1 MAAAI
6 EFAQGGLGVR
16 TIRGVSDR
24 TWMQHLVTTDIDRLA
39 AEQPGWR
46 LRYEQLSEGPFH
58 AEVRQVQL
66 PGVRLLEERLER
78 AVRQHGQLEPDAYGF
93 ALAADSPG
101 PMHFA
106 GRTVQQDTL
115 MMGRGDDIDL
125 CTPPGFAFIAIV
137 VDRALLAPLWQQ
149 LYGKPLAGWL
159 EHQVAAEASATAAAA
174 VRERHRQALA
184 QLFAQPSLLRDEAAL
199 LRLRDEL
206 LLEWLGAIPPRVQP
220 GPLAV
225 LAARRKLV
233 ERACELALAHP
244 ESPPSMAE
252 LCRAVGASP
261 RKLTYCFAD
270 VLGTSPARYL
280 RALRLN
286 AARAALRRPES
297 GTLGVQDVAARLGFW
312 HFGQFAS
319 DYRRLFGERPSQTL
333 RAARGSPQA
342 GGA

>member
-1 MAAAI
+1 MNDAVW
-6 EFAQGGLGVR
+6 L
-16 TIRGVSDR
+16 
-24 TWMQHLVTTDIDRLA
+24 QHLVTTDIDRLA

-46 LRYEQLSEGPFH
+46 LRYEQLSAGPFH

-66 PGVRLLEERLER
+66 PGLRLLAERHER
-78 AVRQHGQLEPDAYGF
+78 AVRQVGVLGPDCYGF
-93 ALAADSPG
+93 ALALESPG
-101 PMHFA
+101 EMHFA
-106 GRTVQQDTL
+106 GRRVRHDTL

-125 CTPPGFAFIAIV
+125 CTPAGFAFIAIV

-159 EHQVAAEASATAAAA
+159 EHQVAAEAAAAA
-174 VRERHRQALA
+174 AAALRERHLRALSL
-184 QLFAQPSLLRDEAAL
+184 LFAQPALLRDEAAL

-225 LAARRKLV
+225 LATRRRLV
-233 ERACELALAHP
+233 ERACALALARP
-244 ESPPSMAE
+244 EAPLTMAE
-252 LCRAVGASP
+252 LCKAVGASP

-280 RALRLN
+280 RAQRLN

-297 GTLGVQDVAARLGFW
+297 DQVGVQDVAARLGFW

-333 RAARGSPQA
+333 RAARGTPGS
-342 GGA
+342 GGR